1 VTVAN
6 VRTERD
12 AAIGKLAGLTRPQ
25 LLHELVLWAVTAS
38 EIADE
43 ARDFRAR
50 RAEARTMLELISG
63 ELRNRGAAT
72 PHEAPAAEGA
82 S

>member
-1 VTVAN
+1 MTVAN

-12 AAIGKLAGLTRPQ
+12 AAIGKLASLTRSQ
-25 LLHELVLWAVTAS
+25 LLHELVEWAVTAS

-63 ELRNRGAAT
+63 EFRNRAAV
-72 PHEAPAAEGA
+72 PHEAPPAEAA